1 MNVRKNEP
9 KQDETRF
16 EAPIGAIMAVIAILA
31 VALLQDPAWAAK
43 ADLPYEDAIDKFR
56 GSLTGPVAQS
66 LAIAGIFVTGGTLI
80 FGGDLPNFVRSM
92 CLVVLV
98 LALLI
103 CGDTIIQKLYG
114 NAKGGVILR
123 ITPSAANSTLPAL
136 QEEPRPHE

>member
-1 MNVRKNEP
+1 MNVGKNEP

-56 GSLTGPVAQS
+56 GSLTGPVAQGI
-66 LAIAGIFVTGGTLI
+66 AIAGIFVTGGTLI

-98 LALLI
+98 LALLV
-103 CGDTIIQKLYG
+103 CGDQILQKLYG
-114 NAKGGVILR
+114 DAKGGVILQT
-123 ITPSAANSTLPAL
+123 TPASASAKLPPL